1 MRRAVPAAAL
11 ALAAALAAAGPAMA
25 LSPTL
30 AAAAPAD
37 PKPARDPN
45 PAIEFFRW
53 LEGLVGST
61 SLAALIVVI
70 VLPASGYAL
79 KWGFDEWKA
88 SNAKRRDFV
97 AKTSDKVVGLAWD
110 HYWGLANATGTLAG
124 GLTNHLRMVDAH
136 LLVVW
141 DGPVALRE
149 RMDQIADET
158 ARASFVSFV
167 RLLYAFERFQFRGS
181 NTYLLPHHAAGETLR
196 RLYNRFVESLGADLI
211 ALLPEVR
218 LAVERRTAATDK
230 DGREPPP
237 DLGSAQFE
245 RDDWFTVAAEDWG
258 ERGGAP
264 PRAAADLKPVE
275 LQDWLA
281 RARRRYGAW
290 LRDQPA
296 AVAEAADALRAF
308 SRLLT
313 HELAALHAV
322 WHRDRGPF
330 AVREAWR
337 QAQAAVSAGSWPGV
351 LDQGTVETMRRARAV
366 SPFFAPLGMGQ
377 RPGPARREGMEAEAA
392 MAVATPAPEQDPSP
406 QLGAGAG
413 APQPPAPQPGA
424 QPAPQG
430 GP

>member
-11 ALAAALAAAGPAMA
+11 ARAALFAAAVPAMA
-25 LSPTL
+25 L
-30 AAAAPAD
+30 APSLPATAQAD

-53 LEGLVGST
+53 LESLVGST

-70 VLPASGYAL
+70 VLPAIGYVL

-97 AKTSDKVVGLAWD
+97 AKTSDKVVGLAWG

-124 GLTNHLRMVDAH
+124 ALTNHLRMVDAH

-141 DGPVALRE
+141 DGPKALRD
-149 RMDQIADET
+149 RMDEIAGQTTRE
-158 ARASFVSFV
+158 SFVSFV
-167 RLLYAFERFQFRGS
+167 RLLYAFEGFQFRGS

-196 RLYNRFVESLGADLI
+196 RLYNRFVESLGADLVL
-211 ALLPEVR
+211 LLPEVR
-218 LAVERRTAATDK
+218 LAVERKTSTKDK
-230 DGREPPP
+230 DGHEPPP

-245 RDDWFTVAAEDWG
+245 RNDWFTVADEDWPKG
-258 ERGGAP
+258 KGDR
-264 PRAAADLKPVE
+264 PRAAADLKAAE
-275 LQDWLA
+275 LQDWLS
-281 RARRRYGAW
+281 RARQGYEAW

-296 AVAEAADALRAF
+296 AVAEAAEALRAF

-313 HELAALHAV
+313 HELATLHEV

-337 QAQAAVSAGSWPGV
+337 QAQGAVSAADWPGV

-377 RPGPARREGMEAEAA
+377 KAGTARREKAEPSPA
-392 MAVATPAPEQDPSP
+392 MAVPAPPQDPTP
-406 QLGAGAG
+406 EVGAGA
-413 APQPPAPQPGA
+413 APQPPAA
-424 QPAPQG
+424 APAAAPAG

>member
-1 MRRAVPAAAL
+1 MRRAVTAAL
-11 ALAAALAAAGPAMA
+11 ALAA
-25 LSPTL
+25 TL
-30 AAAAPAD
+30 AAATPAGAQPAPD
-37 PKPARDPN
+37 RARDPN
-45 PAIEFFRW
+45 PAVEFFRW
-53 LEGLVGST
+53 LESLVGST
-61 SLAALIVVI
+61 SAAALIVVI
-70 VLPASGYAL
+70 VLPALGYLL

-141 DGPVALRE
+141 DGPAALRE

-181 NTYLLPHHAAGETLR
+181 NTYLLPHHAAGEALR
-196 RLYNRFVESLGADLI
+196 RLYNRFVESLGTDLI
-211 ALLPEVR
+211 ELLPEIR
-218 LAVERRTAATDK
+218 LAVERRTTARDK

-245 RDDWFTVAAEDWG
+245 RDDWFTVAAADWAG
-258 ERGGAP
+258 REGAP

-337 QAQAAVSAGSWPGV
+337 QAQAAVSARAWPGV

-377 RPGPARREGMEAEAA
+377 RQGPARRDAMEAAAA
-392 MAVATPAPEQDPSP
+392 MATPAPEQDPSP
-406 QLGAGAG
+406 QVGAGAG
-413 APQPPAPQPGA
+413 APQPA
-424 QPAPQG
+424 PAPQG